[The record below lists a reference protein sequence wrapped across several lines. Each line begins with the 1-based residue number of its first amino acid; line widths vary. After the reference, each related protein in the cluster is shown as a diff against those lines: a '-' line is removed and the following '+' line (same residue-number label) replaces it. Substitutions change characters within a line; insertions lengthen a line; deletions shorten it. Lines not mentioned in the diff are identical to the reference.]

1 MFQIIQSHD
10 GREAHRQH
18 MGDHGGVIV
27 NIIADMFR
35 GFPMMS
41 HTGTLGRNSAKRSS
55 NGFWSWNVFLLC
67 PKIFL
72 RFNIFRGAAQAR
84 PGLAWIT

>member
-41 HTGTLGRNSAKRSS
+41 HTGTLGQNSVTRSS
-55 NGFWSWNVFLLC
+55 FGPGMFFLLC

-84 PGLAWIT
+84 PGREWIT